1 MDKYRLLITGKN
13 KAVID
18 DFFNHT
24 GNEFET
30 VSTSDRM
37 DDINR
42 HLDFFKPQ
50 VMVLALYDESR
61 DDIFKFTELKRRL
74 AKEEIVLVIIGEKED
89 CDIFEKVTFHMADYI
104 IHRPVDVS
112 EIRNRIVNYL
122 EEIEKQKEEDREIQ
136 LALEALRE
144 QQRRKHVLVID
155 DDPLMLKLI
164 KEYLHENYD
173 VATAVS
179 GKIAYKFL
187 ENKTTDLILLDY
199 EMPVENGPMVLET
212 LRQNSELAN
221 IPVVFLTGISD
232 KEKIKQALMLKP
244 QGYLLKPIDR
254 ETLLGTI
261 EKFLG

>member
-1 MDKYRLLITGKN
+1 
-13 KAVID
+13 
-18 DFFNHT
+18 
-24 GNEFET
+24 
-30 VSTSDRM
+30 
-37 DDINR
+37 
-42 HLDFFKPQ
+42 
-50 VMVLALYDESR
+50 
-61 DDIFKFTELKRRL
+61 
-74 AKEEIVLVIIGEKED
+74 
-89 CDIFEKVTFHMADYI
+89 MADYI

>member
-1 MDKYRLLITGKN
+1 
-13 KAVID
+13 
-18 DFFNHT
+18 
-24 GNEFET
+24 
-30 VSTSDRM
+30 
-37 DDINR
+37 
-42 HLDFFKPQ
+42 
-50 VMVLALYDESR
+50 MVLALYDESR
-61 DDIFKFTELKRRL
+61 DDVFKFTELKRRL

-112 EIRNRIVNYL
+112 EIKNRIVNYL
-122 EEIEKQKEEDREIQ
+122 KEIEKQKEEDREIQ

>member
-1 MDKYRLLITGKN
+1 M
-13 KAVID
+13 
-18 DFFNHT
+18 
-24 GNEFET
+24 
-30 VSTSDRM
+30 
-37 DDINR
+37 
-42 HLDFFKPQ
+42 
-50 VMVLALYDESR
+50 
-61 DDIFKFTELKRRL
+61 
-74 AKEEIVLVIIGEKED
+74 
-89 CDIFEKVTFHMADYI
+89 
-104 IHRPVDVS
+104 
-112 EIRNRIVNYL
+112 
-122 EEIEKQKEEDREIQ
+122 
-136 LALEALRE
+136 
-144 QQRRKHVLVID
+144 LVID

-199 EMPVENGPMVLET
+199 EMPVENGPMVLEN

>member
-42 HLDFFKPQ
+42 HLDFFTPQ

-61 DDIFKFTELKRRL
+61 DDVFKFTELKRRL

-164 KEYLHENYD
+164 KEYLHR
-173 VATAVS
+173 
-179 GKIAYKFL
+179 IMM
-187 ENKTTDLILLDY
+187 LLRRSAARLHT
-199 EMPVENGPMVLET
+199 NFS
-212 LRQNSELAN
+212 R
-221 IPVVFLTGISD
+221 
-232 KEKIKQALMLKP
+232 IKQPILFCSIMRCRLTTGQWFWKP
-244 QGYLLKPIDR
+244 FVRIVN
-254 ETLLGTI
+254 
-261 EKFLG
+261 